1 MVRKGEK
8 RPLRKPP
15 IPWLFVLLL
24 LLGPLLPQR
33 AAADQMQLIRDAEIE
48 NTIRIYATPL
58 FQAAGLSPQGI
69 RLYLVKDRA
78 LNAFVAGGLNMFIN
92 TGLLIETEEPGEVIG
107 VIAHET
113 GHIAGGHIARSGAA
127 MEPPYATLIATYLL
141 GLGAALANGEAGSTE
156 ERRVGKGCGSTGE
169 ARGSPYP

>member
-1 MVRKGEK
+1 MVMKGEK

-15 IPWLFVLLL
+15 IPLLCVLLL

-33 AAADQMQLIRDAEIE
+33 AAAEPLQLIRDAEIE

-78 LNAFVAGGLNMFIN
+78 LNAFVAGGLNMFRS
-92 TGLLIETEEPGEVIG
+92 EEHTSELQSLMRI
-107 VIAHET
+107 
-113 GHIAGGHIARSGAA
+113 S
-127 MEPPYATLIATYLL
+127 YAVFCLKKKTIYKYKEL
-141 GLGAALANGEAGSTE
+141 
-156 ERRVGKGCGSTGE
+156 KQ
-169 ARGSPYP
+169 

>member
-15 IPWLFVLLL
+15 IPLLCVLLL

-78 LNAFVAGGLNMFIN
+78 INAFVGGGLILFIN
-92 TGLLIETEEPGEVIG
+92 PGLLTE
-107 VIAHET
+107 HET
-113 GHIAGGHIARSGAA
+113 
-127 MEPPYATLIATYLL
+127 PT
-141 GLGAALANGEAGSTE
+141 
-156 ERRVGKGCGSTGE
+156 
-169 ARGSPYP
+169 